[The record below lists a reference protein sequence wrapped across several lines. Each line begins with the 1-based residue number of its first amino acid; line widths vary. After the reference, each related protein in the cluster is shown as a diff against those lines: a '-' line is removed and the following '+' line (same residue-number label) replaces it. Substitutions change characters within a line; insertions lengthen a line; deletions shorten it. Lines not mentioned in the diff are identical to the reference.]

1 MTSFA
6 DWLLSGITGD
16 DLPTQCPPEE
26 LAAHFIRF
34 NREISSIKTDWTEE
48 ELAQAIW
55 NLYGASHCYFADL
68 TRLPPS
74 QLISDLFDSV
84 EILYRDLFEP
94 HCSHFYSH
102 LDSGP
107 ESAKPL
113 NSPCYMLWDMTCGID
128 AFTFSDF
135 SDHVSHT
142 FQLLDTLAESQHPA
156 TLESVIHGLGHLTD
170 DHYPLSQPILDRI
183 IHRKGLPNELKTY
196 ATNALQ
202 GLIQ

>member
-1 MTSFA
+1 MTSFS

-16 DLPTQCPPEE
+16 DLPTECPPEV
-26 LAAHFIRF
+26 LASHFIRF
-34 NREISSIKTDWTEE
+34 NREISSIKSDWTEE

-55 NLYGASHCYFADL
+55 NLYGAGHCYFSDL
-68 TRLPPS
+68 SRLPPS
-74 QLISDLFDSV
+74 QLVCDLFDSV

-102 LDSGP
+102 LDCGL

-128 AFTFSDF
+128 AFTFSNL
-135 SDHVSHT
+135 SDHVSQT
-142 FQLLDTLAESQHPA
+142 FQLLSNLAESQHPA
-156 TLESVIHGLGHLTD
+156 ILESVIHGLGHLTD
-170 DHYPLSQPILDRI
+170 DYYSLSRPILDRI

-202 GLIQ
+202 SLIQ